1 MIQMNPIQ
9 EAKDTQDIRSDK
21 LRTAQDV
28 ATKSEAQKDGVQF
41 SNKALELANLTQML
55 SEQNKNSEI
64 RQERVEAARQQILE
78 GSYRLEQTVLALA
91 GRISSY
97 VE

>member
-1 MIQMNPIQ
+1 MIQMNLIQ
-9 EAKDTQDIRSDK
+9 EAKETQDTRNDK
-21 LRTAQDV
+21 LRTARDV
-28 ATKSEAQKDGVQF
+28 ATKSEVPKDGVQF

-55 SEQNKNSEI
+55 NEQNKNSEI
-64 RQERVEAARQQILE
+64 RQERVEAARQRILE

-97 VE
+97 ME